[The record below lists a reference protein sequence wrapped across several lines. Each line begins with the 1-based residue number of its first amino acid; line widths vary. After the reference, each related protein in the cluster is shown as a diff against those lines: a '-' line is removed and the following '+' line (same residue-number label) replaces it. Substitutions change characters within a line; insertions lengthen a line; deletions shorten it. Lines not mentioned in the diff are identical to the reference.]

1 MVPTLSSLEKS
12 MKGRKMELFMTT
24 KTLTKIFKEKLDVR
38 NNLNK
43 LFSVYSY
50 ANFFSRSDLK
60 KMIYYYSSVPLSL
73 ML

>member
-1 MVPTLSSLEKS
+1 
-12 MKGRKMELFMTT
+12 MTT

-50 ANFFSRSDLK
+50 TNFFSRSDLK
-60 KMIYYYSSVPLSL
+60 KMIYYNPSVSSIFHALKMLSFFFVFSEVKP
-73 ML
+73 